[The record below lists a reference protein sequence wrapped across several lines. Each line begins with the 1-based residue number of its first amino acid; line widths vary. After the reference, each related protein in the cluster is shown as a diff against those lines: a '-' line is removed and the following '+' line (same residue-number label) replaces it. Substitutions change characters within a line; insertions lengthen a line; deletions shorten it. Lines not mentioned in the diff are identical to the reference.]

1 MLPAEDDAGAF
12 TDELDKVLADDEE
25 RLLEDSGSEPG
36 MTLELDELGLAAE
49 LDEPGMTREEDE
61 FGLSGATDDDEG
73 ACIFAEDDETLLE
86 DSGSVPGMT
95 LELDE
100 LGLAAELDETGM
112 TLEEDE
118 FGLSGATDDDEGA
131 SIFAEDDDE
140 RLLEDSGSVPGMTFA
155 TDEYRTLAEDDDER
169 LLEDSGSV
177 PGMTGESEHAT
188 QANTIEATVAD
199 FSNKDIL
206 NNLKFIFKP
215 YLFFR
220 NIKKLTG
227 FLTTADKPP
236 TTCILL

>member
-140 RLLEDSGSVPGMTFA
+140 RLLEDSGSVPGMT
-155 TDEYRTLAEDDDER
+155 
-169 LLEDSGSV
+169 
-177 PGMTGESEHAT
+177 GESEHAT

>member
-36 MTLELDELGLAAE
+36 MTL
-49 LDEPGMTREEDE
+49 EEDE

-118 FGLSGATDDDEGA
+118 LDLTEELDE
-131 SIFAEDDDE
+131 
-140 RLLEDSGSVPGMTFA
+140 LEMTFA